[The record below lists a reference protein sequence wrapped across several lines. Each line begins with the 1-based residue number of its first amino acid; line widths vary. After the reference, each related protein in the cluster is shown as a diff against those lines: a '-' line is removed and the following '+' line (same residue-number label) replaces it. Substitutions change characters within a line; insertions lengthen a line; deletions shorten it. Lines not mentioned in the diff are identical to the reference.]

1 MRNNQTEKI
10 SQQLDKLMFYPG
22 CEKTLR
28 ELEAIKQKELDKD
41 KVMPDHMI
49 KGVVSI
55 DSHDGKWSGNHLTE
69 PHDPCFLTED
79 AFVMKV
85 RSIMEK
91 NLDNDMYNINDLC
104 SELAVSHAQLYRK
117 FKSNSNIGIFKY
129 FKILRLNKAREL
141 LTTSNLNVTQ
151 VAFESGFKNLSH
163 FSREFSLKF
172 GKTPK
177 KMQKANM
184 ANLVQTKQY

>member
-1 MRNNQTEKI
+1 MRKTQTDKI

-28 ELEAIKQKELDKD
+28 ELEAKKELNKA
-41 KVMPDHMI
+41 KAIPDHMI
-49 KGVVSI
+49 KGDVSI
-55 DSHDGKWSGNHLTE
+55 DSHDGKCSGNHITE

-85 RSIMEK
+85 RNIMEK
-91 NLDNDMYNINDLC
+91 NLDNDMYNIIDLC

-117 FKSNSNIGIFKY
+117 FRSNSNIGVFKY

-151 VAFESGFKNLSH
+151 VAFEAGFKNLSH
-163 FSREFSLKF
+163 FSREFALKF

-177 KMQKANM
+177 KMQKDNLV
-184 ANLVQTKQY
+184 NLVQTKQY